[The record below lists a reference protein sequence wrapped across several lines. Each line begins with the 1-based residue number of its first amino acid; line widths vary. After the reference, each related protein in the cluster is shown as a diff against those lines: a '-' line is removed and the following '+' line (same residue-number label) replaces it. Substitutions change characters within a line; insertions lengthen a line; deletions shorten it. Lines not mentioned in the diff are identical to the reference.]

1 MILLVFEDVLLPY
14 MCDPRHADDTLFL
27 VCEEDFRL
35 FADDQPSQGKMLWA
49 EAEAR
54 PLSQS
59 PGSGAASSAAASSAD
74 PPETIYKESLKADWQ
89 ARNAAAAQALR
100 KDKGSPLPS
109 HTQRGTARRPNPA
122 GPIARSLRNIW
133 ST

>member
-1 MILLVFEDVLLPY
+1 MTLELQPTLRLRSWPLGRLQRSPQVSQSPLVKW
-14 MCDPRHADDTLFL
+14 R
-27 VCEEDFRL
+27 R
-35 FADDQPSQGKMLWA
+35 DDQPSQAKMLWA

-109 HTQRGTARRPNPA
+109 GTQRGRARRPNPA
-122 GPIARSLRNIW
+122 EPTASSLRNIW
-133 ST
+133 SI